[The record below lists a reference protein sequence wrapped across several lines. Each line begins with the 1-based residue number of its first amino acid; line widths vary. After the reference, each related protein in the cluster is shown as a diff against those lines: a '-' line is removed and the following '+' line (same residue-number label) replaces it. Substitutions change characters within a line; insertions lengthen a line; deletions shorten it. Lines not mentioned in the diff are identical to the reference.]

1 MKNETTLMTATSTRL
16 TGQALLD
23 TIEALR
29 AEGVTNKHIAIDCG
43 YVYEEDNTKVAYTE
57 FYTQMMLA
65 KGYVKL
71 DENGEVTHL
80 TVEDT
85 EDIEDEEV
93 NDLTELKDKL
103 IDEWGE
109 AAVEAFLEWWDM
121 EDLKHF
127 EDAYIGC
134 YWSGAK
140 FAEEYAC
147 DGDVDRLPYYV
158 AIDWEKTWDNIEGDY
173 VVEDGYYFHRNW

>member
-1 MKNETTLMTATSTRL
+1 MTATITRL

-29 AEGVTNKHIAIDCG
+29 AEGVTNKHIAITCG

-80 TVEDT
+80 AVEDT
-85 EDIEDEEV
+85 EDTEDEEV
-93 NDLTELKDKL
+93 NELTELQDKL
-103 IDEWGE
+103 SEQYGHGP
-109 AAVEAFLEWWDM
+109 VEAFLEWWDM

-127 EDAYIGC
+127 KDAYIGC
-134 YWSGAK
+134 YNSGAQ
-140 FAEEYAC
+140 FAEDHVCYGET
-147 DGDVDRLPYYV
+147 DQLPFYV
-158 AIDWEKTWDNIEGDY
+158 AIDWEKTWDNIEFDY
-173 VVEDGYYFHRNW
+173 VEQDNYYFYRNW

>member
-1 MKNETTLMTATSTRL
+1 MKNETTLMTASTTRL

-23 TIEALR
+23 TIEVLR

-85 EDIEDEEV
+85 EDEEV
-93 NDLTELKDKL
+93 NELTELQDKL
-103 IDEWGE
+103 SEQYGHGP
-109 AAVEAFLEWWDM
+109 VEAFLEWWDM
-121 EDLKHF
+121 EDLKYF
-127 EDAYIGC
+127 EDAYIGI
-134 YWSGAK
+134 YNSGAE
-140 FAEEYAC
+140 FAEEHVCYGET
-147 DGDVDRLPYYV
+147 DQLPFYV
-158 AIDWEKTWDNIEGDY
+158 AIDWEKTWDNIEDDY
-173 VVEDGYYFHRNW
+173 VVEGDYYFYRNW

>member
-1 MKNETTLMTATSTRL
+1 MKNETAMTATSTRL

-23 TIEALR
+23 TIEILR
-29 AEGVTNKHIAIDCG
+29 AEGATNKHVATECG
-43 YVYEEDNTKVAYTE
+43 YVRESDNTKVEYTE
-57 FYTQMMLA
+57 FYTQMLLA
-65 KGYVKL
+65 KGLATL
-71 DENGEVTHL
+71 DENGEVVYPH
-80 TVEDT
+80 VEDSEEDT
-85 EDIEDEEV
+85 EEVDE
-93 NDLTELKDKL
+93 LTELKNKL
-103 IDEWGE
+103 IDNYGE
-109 AAVEAFLEWWDM
+109 GPVEAFLEWWDM

-127 EDAYIGC
+127 EDAYIGY

-173 VVEDGYYFHRNW
+173 VVEDDYYFYRNW

>member
-1 MKNETTLMTATSTRL
+1 MTATSTRL

-23 TIEALR
+23 KVEILR
-29 AEGVTNKHIAIDCG
+29 AEGATNKDVAVECG
-43 YVYEEDNTKVAYTE
+43 YVREDDNTKVNYTE
-57 FYTQMMLA
+57 FYTQMLRA
-65 KGYVKL
+65 KGIIEKDEYVL
-71 DENGEVTHL
+71 PSDE
-80 TVEDT
+80 EDT
-85 EDIEDEEV
+85 EEVDE
-93 NDLTELKDKL
+93 LTELKDKL

-109 AAVEAFLEWWDM
+109 AAVDAFLEYWDM
-121 EDLKHF
+121 DELKYF
-127 EDAYIGC
+127 ETAYIGC

-173 VVEDGYYFHRNW
+173 VVEGDYYFYRNW

>member
-1 MKNETTLMTATSTRL
+1 MTATITRL

-57 FYTQMMLA
+57 FYTQMLLA
-65 KGYVKL
+65 KGIAKL

-85 EDIEDEEV
+85 EDEEV
-93 NDLTELKDKL
+93 NELTELQDKL
-103 IDEWGE
+103 SEQYGHGP
-109 AAVEAFLEWWDM
+109 VEAFLEWWDM

-127 EDAYIGC
+127 EEAYIGC
-134 YWSGAK
+134 YNSGAE
-140 FAEEYAC
+140 FAEEYVWV
-147 DGDVDRLPYYV
+147 GEVDRLPFYV
-158 AIDWEKTWDNIEGDY
+158 AIDWGKTWDNIECDF
-173 VVEDGYYFHRNW
+173 VVEGDYYFHRNW